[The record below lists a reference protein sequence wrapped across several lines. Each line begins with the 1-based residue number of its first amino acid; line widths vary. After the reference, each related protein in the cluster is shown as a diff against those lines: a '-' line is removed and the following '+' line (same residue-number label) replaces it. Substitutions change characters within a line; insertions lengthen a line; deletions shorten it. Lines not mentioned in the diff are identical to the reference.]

1 MISPLMVPNTRQ
13 KSPSAFLPKTHYPQ
27 PTIYIRNMMRK
38 PIWALSAFVILI
50 WHQTTDV
57 HEQIRREIWT
67 DYAPFALWFEAVEA
81 THQLP
86 KGRWD
91 WLGGNAIFFLCR
103 CVDIIW
109 GWKVGRKTDRNPK
122 FRWTFWV
129 YAELFHLPMN
139 LIHYPKWA
147 HKVINNWHLHHA
159 LGFALPPLPAFL
171 ELVFPSSGFASSTA
185 LCLHGDLVQLM
196 HVSFG
201 ILEF

>member
-1 MISPLMVPNTRQ
+1 MSTLCFCHFNMTSNHWCTWTN
-13 KSPSAFLPKTHYPQ
+13 KK
-27 PTIYIRNMMRK
+27 RNMNWLRTFCTV
-38 PIWALSAFVILI
+38 IWSSWGHPSIAKREVRLI
-50 WHQTTDV
+50 
-57 HEQIRREIWT
+57 RG
-67 DYAPFALWFEAVEA
+67 AMPF
-81 THQLP
+81 
-86 KGRWD
+86 
-91 WLGGNAIFFLCR
+91 FFLCR